1 MVRDLEVEVRTTDV
15 SLQSTTM
22 TAGLHRES
30 GMRELRLR
38 RLKAIIV
45 RYRTGLLTIVGMIGQ
60 RLPS

>member
-1 MVRDLEVEVRTTDV
+1 MVRDLEVEVRTSDV

-22 TAGLHRES
+22 TVGLHRES

-38 RLKAIIV
+38 RLEAIIV
-45 RYRTGLLTIVGMIGQ
+45 RYITGLLTIVGMIGQ